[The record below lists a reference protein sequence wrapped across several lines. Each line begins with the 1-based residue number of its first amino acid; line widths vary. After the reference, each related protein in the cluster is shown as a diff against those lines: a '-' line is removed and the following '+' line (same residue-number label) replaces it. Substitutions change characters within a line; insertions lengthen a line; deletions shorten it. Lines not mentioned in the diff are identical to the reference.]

1 VASAPSPRDQPE
13 LNASVSS
20 AATTAQDG
28 RSGSDGRT
36 ATGPAATRVLPEAT
50 FVELL
55 RRIITDVSDLADEQ
69 VELAKLEINEA
80 KDEAIGALKRILI
93 GAGIAAVAGLLLV
106 IWAWTGFIWFFNW
119 LFGFLSIGSFRFD
132 FVGWILGVLVPAL
145 AAFVAY
151 RAFIRRGIS
160 QAMGIWPPLPRTRTT
175 LKEDLEWLR
184 RQRMP
189 SAR

>member
-1 VASAPSPRDQPE
+1 MASATSPRDQPE

-28 RSGSDGRT
+28 RSGS
-36 ATGPAATRVLPEAT
+36 APAATHALPEAT

-80 KDEAIGALKRILI
+80 KDEAIGALKRTLI

-145 AAFVAY
+145 AALVAY